1 MELAAIVF
9 VIASANHIAAKGA
22 ETSAD
27 ESAFHRVA
35 TLMADNATCSST
47 ADSANRG
54 AGPCVWSIGA

>member
-1 MELAAIVF
+1 MDLAAIVF

-54 AGPCVWSIGA
+54 A